1 MEDLFSQ
8 LDRLAVQEG
17 FVKVANDFGEIVA
30 MFSNGRLK
38 SLSYKTNRRQ

>member
-1 MEDLFSQ
+1 MDDLFSQ
-8 LDRLAVQEG
+8 LDRLDVQDG

-38 SLSYKTNRRQ
+38 SLSYKTYRKQ